1 MKGVIMEKNTSTV
14 EENKKSSSAV
24 RNIMLFIIFFI
35 FGGVLGYF
43 GTTKYLD
50 SKKDITVEDTSSV
63 TDITENSEYA
73 KIIETLHNFV
83 LSDINFYN
91 SKGVDASSI
100 NNDVKLTLI
109 YNSIINDKT
118 MFTTE
123 TIPTVR
129 DDSGWYTTCA
139 NEFTSNLNNGNAL
152 DSTNTCS
159 INRINKDNII
169 KTSKKMF
176 NNEVLDLSVGFNPK
190 NNMKCVVDNQ
200 SYICGTISVSNDVTG
215 ELKPKFDIKKVTLD
229 LDGNLKIYDKGY
241 LVDTRSDKIN
251 QNGQYDNYYLHSS
264 DSTSYYYEL
273 KSSDNLTFV
282 HTFKTDNNKDYYYV
296 SSEVE
301 KE

>member
-1 MKGVIMEKNTSTV
+1 MKGVTMEKNTVNET
-14 EENKKSSSAV
+14 KKGSSV
-24 RNIMLFIIFFI
+24 FKNILLFILFFI
-35 FGGVLGYF
+35 LGGVLGYF

-50 SKKDITVEDTSSV
+50 SKKDNTVEDTSSI
-63 TDITENSEYA
+63 TDITDNTEYA
-73 KIIETLHNFV
+73 KTIEQLHNFV
-83 LSDINFYN
+83 LSNTNFYD

-100 NNDVKLTLI
+100 SNDIKLSLI
-109 YNSIINDKT
+109 YNDLINDKS
-118 MFTTE
+118 MFTVE

-139 NEFTSNLNNGNAL
+139 YGFTSNLNNGNAL

-159 INRINKDNII
+159 INRIVKENII
-169 KTSKKMF
+169 KTSKKLF
-176 NNEVLDLSVGFNPK
+176 NNEILDLSVSFNPS
-190 NNMKCVVDNQ
+190 NNIKCEVDNQ
-200 SYICGTISVSNDVTG
+200 NYICGTVSSTNEVTG
-215 ELKPKFDIKKVTLD
+215 ELKPKFEIKKVTLD

-282 HTFKTDNNKDYYYV
+282 HTFKSDDNKNFYYV
-296 SSEVE
+296 SSKVE